1 MLHEAASR
9 SAGTLVLIM
18 LILWLIGAV
27 KS

>member
-1 MLHEAASR
+1 MLREAASR
-9 SAGTLVLIM
+9 TAGTLVLIM